1 MSLLDQLTE
10 RTEGRGPKECATCYA
25 LRVLDDHT
33 ADKFRTV
40 LAMSKNAVQSS
51 EIARAFAEC
60 GITVGVDSV
69 RRHRNGV
76 STSCTP

>member
-1 MSLLDQLTE
+1 MSLLDDLTN
-10 RTEGRGPKECATCYA
+10 RTDGRGPKECATCYA

-40 LAMSKNAVQSS
+40 LAMPPTAVKSS

-60 GITVGVDSV
+60 GMQVGGDSV

-76 STSCTP
+76 RTTCQP

>member
-1 MSLLDQLTE
+1 MSLLDDLAA
-10 RTEGRGPKECATCYA
+10 RTDGRGVRECAVCYA

-40 LAMSKNAVQSS
+40 LAMPPTAVKSS
-51 EIARAFAEC
+51 EISRAFAEC
-60 GITVGVDSV
+60 GVDVGGDSV

-76 STSCTP
+76 GKNCQS